1 MCNSKSIPE
10 LVNVAFEDVSSS
22 SERRILIASIIR
34 RLLLKYQD
42 LQVYDERYRR
52 EGLGSALGLDTK
64 KLSMRLILRWV
75 EEFIRT
81 HNESTIH
88 VLDALISGCGFDDG
102 MNMEK
107 LKHEELCRRLKG
119 LDEESIDRAGSTFV
133 KSHCHDS
140 CAKQS
145 HICNTWKAELQKDM
159 KDISNPFILQMKV
172 FSQNNATG

>member
-1 MCNSKSIPE
+1 
-10 LVNVAFEDVSSS
+10 
-22 SERRILIASIIR
+22 
-34 RLLLKYQD
+34 LLLKYQD
-42 LQVYDERYRR
+42 LQVCDERSRR

-75 EEFIRT
+75 EELIRT

-88 VLDALISGCGFDDG
+88 VLDALISACGLDDG
-102 MNMEK
+102 MNTEK
-107 LKHEELCRRLKG
+107 LKHEELSRRLKG
-119 LDEESIDRAGSTFV
+119 LDEESIDRTGSTCV

-145 HICNTWKAELQKDM
+145 YICNTWKAELQKDM